1 VVVLR
6 MLRSDFGTARIQA
19 KQFLR
24 NPELHA
30 WAVTDIDTPKDL
42 KAILWREGG
51 F

>member
-1 VVVLR
+1 MRLNGAWY
-6 MLRSDFGTARIQA
+6 SPDGFNTGETI
-19 KQFLR
+19 LR

-30 WAVTDIDTPKDL
+30 WAVTDVDTPKDL